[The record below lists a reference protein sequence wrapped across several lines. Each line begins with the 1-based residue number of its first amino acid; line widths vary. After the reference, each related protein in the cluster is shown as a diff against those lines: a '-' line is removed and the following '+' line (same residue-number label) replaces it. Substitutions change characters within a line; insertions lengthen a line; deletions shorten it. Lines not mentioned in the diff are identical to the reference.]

1 MNKSIYQ
8 IEVAHRNLVEEL
20 IENEGELTPELE
32 TQLAISYEDLQQK
45 GVAYTFV
52 IKDQDGVISQI
63 DAEIKRLSDLKKR
76 KEKAVEKLKETLVN
90 AMEVFGVQKLESPI
104 VSISLRASESVEVL
118 DFEKLGL
125 SYKKCSLPVWSA
137 DKLKIKQAFKDG
149 KTVEGANLIKK
160 NSLQIK

>member
-8 IEVAHRNLVEEL
+8 IEVAHRNLVNDL

-52 IKDQDGVISQI
+52 IKDQEGIISQI
-63 DAEIKRLSDLKKR
+63 DAEIDRLTDLKKA
-76 KEKAVEKLKETLVN
+76 KKKAVERLKDTLVN

-104 VSISLRASESVEVL
+104 VSISLRASESIEVL
-118 DFEKLGL
+118 HLAMLEDEF
-125 SYKKCSLPVWSA
+125 KKCVWSA
-137 DKLKIKQAFKDG
+137 DKLRIKAAIKEG
-149 KTVEGANLIKK
+149 RAVEGAVIVKK
-160 NSLQIK
+160 NSLRIK

>member
-52 IKDQDGVISQI
+52 IKDQEGIISQI
-63 DAEIKRLSDLKKR
+63 DAEIDRLTDLKKA
-76 KEKAVEKLKETLVN
+76 KKKAVERLKDTLVN

-104 VSISLRASESVEVL
+104 VSISLRASESIEVL
-118 DFEKLGL
+118 HLAMLEDEF
-125 SYKKCSLPVWSA
+125 KKCSPLWTA
-137 DKLKIKQAFKDG
+137 DKLRIKAAIKEG
-149 KTVEGANLIKK
+149 RAVEGAVIVKK

>member
-52 IKDQDGVISQI
+52 IKDQEGVISQI

-118 DFEKLGL
+118 HLAMLDEE
-125 SYKKCSLPVWSA
+125 YKKCSTPVWSA

>member
-8 IEVAHRNLVEEL
+8 IEIAHRNLVEEL

-52 IKDQDGVISQI
+52 IKDQEGVISQI

-118 DFEKLGL
+118 HLAMLDEE
-125 SYKKCSLPVWSA
+125 YKKCSTPVWSA

-149 KTVEGANLIKK
+149 KTIEGALLVKK